1 MTDMLSAPSWL
12 DWLPTLNALL
22 NGTSASLLCA
32 GFFFIRRRE
41 IWAHKVCMTAAF
53 GVSVLFLISYLT
65 LHANVGSTSF
75 VGTGWVR
82 PFYFFVLI
90 THIVLAALVPFM
102 ALATLWRAWRER
114 FDDHARLA
122 RWTLPIWL
130 YVSLTGIVVY
140 LMVYVLYV

>member
-1 MTDMLSAPSWL
+1 MHSEPDWIA
-12 DWLPTLNALL
+12 WLPTLNALL
-22 NGTSASLLCA
+22 NGISASLLCA
-32 GFFFIRRRE
+32 GYFFIRRRR
-41 IWAHKVCMTAAF
+41 IKAHQICMTTAF
-53 GVSVLFLISYLT
+53 GVSVLFLVSYLT
-65 LHANVGSTSF
+65 LHAKVGSTSF
-75 VGTGWVR
+75 TGVGWVR

-102 ALATLWRAWRER
+102 ALATLWRAWHGR

-140 LMVYVLYV
+140 LMVYVLYR

>member
-1 MTDMLSAPSWL
+1 MHSEPHWIA
-12 DWLPTLNALL
+12 WLPTLNALL
-22 NGTSASLLCA
+22 NGISASLLCA
-32 GFFFIRRRE
+32 GYFFIRRRR
-41 IWAHKVCMTAAF
+41 IRAHQMCMTAAF
-53 GVSVLFLISYLT
+53 GVSVLFLVSYLT
-65 LHANVGSTSF
+65 LHAKVGSTSF
-75 VGTGWVR
+75 AGVGWVR

-130 YVSLTGIVVY
+130 YVSLTGIIVY
-140 LMVYVLYV
+140 LMVYVLYT

>member
-1 MTDMLSAPSWL
+1 MHSEPHWIA
-12 DWLPTLNALL
+12 WLPTLNALL
-22 NGTSASLLCA
+22 NGISASLLCA
-32 GFFFIRRRE
+32 GYLFIRRRR
-41 IWAHKVCMTAAF
+41 IKAHQMCMTAAF
-53 GVSVLFLISYLT
+53 GVSVLFLVSYLT
-65 LHANVGSTSF
+65 LHAKVGSTSF
-75 VGTGWVR
+75 TGVGWVR

-140 LMVYVLYV
+140 LMVYVLYR